1 MRSVF
6 SGTESLGVKPPLTL
20 VSSSGGGASL
30 PTEGISFA
38 MVEVVLVKWGLRGF
52 SIWNLRYCSEVS
64 LVRLLRC
71 SNWFV
76 RAAEMLKERHAELC
90 SAAKA
95 RDERTTILEEAM
107 AVLVVN

>member
-1 MRSVF
+1 
-6 SGTESLGVKPPLTL
+6 
-20 VSSSGGGASL
+20 
-30 PTEGISFA
+30 
-38 MVEVVLVKWGLRGF
+38 
-52 SIWNLRYCSEVS
+52 
-64 LVRLLRC
+64 VRLLRC

-107 AVLVVN
+107 VVLMVNWEVWWRKYDTEGSRTS